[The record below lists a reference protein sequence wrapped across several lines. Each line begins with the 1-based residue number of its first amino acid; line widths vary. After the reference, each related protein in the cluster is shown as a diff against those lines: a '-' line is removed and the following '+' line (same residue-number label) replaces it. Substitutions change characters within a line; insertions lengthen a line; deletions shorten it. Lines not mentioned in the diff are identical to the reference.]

1 MSKLV
6 PVRMLAFM
14 YGIWYLAI
22 AIAQKLAAVLGG
34 QVEAI
39 KESYSL
45 SHFFLLFT
53 AIPLVVAIIIM
64 LLHPVLKKL
73 LHGVR

>member
-1 MSKLV
+1 
-6 PVRMLAFM
+6 M

-22 AIAQKLAAVLGG
+22 AIAQKLAAVMGG

-39 KESYSL
+39 KQEYSL

-53 AIPLVVAIIIM
+53 AIPLAAALIIM
-64 LLHPVLKKL
+64 ALHPILKKL
-73 LHGVR
+73 LHGVK

>member
-1 MSKLV
+1 
-6 PVRMLAFM
+6 
-14 YGIWYLAI
+14 WYLAI

-34 QVEAI
+34 QVEQI
-39 KESYSL
+39 KQDYSL

-53 AIPLVVAIIIM
+53 FIPLAAAVLIM